1 MHAQRIKMALRRLG
15 DVVLKISIGAAMM
28 GLGIW
33 LFAPDAWVGGKSAA
47 VVAFFGMPLGFA
59 LYGLTR
65 LVVWIIPDS
74 ARDFASA
81 VVCATCIGIKR
92 PSSLLLGS

>member
-1 MHAQRIKMALRRLG
+1 MI
-15 DVVLKISIGAAMM
+15 

-59 LYGLTR
+59 LYGLAQ
-65 LVVWIIPDS
+65 LLVWIIPDS
-74 ARDFASA
+74 AADADKKNSN
-81 VVCATCIGIKR
+81 
-92 PSSLLLGS
+92 

>member
-1 MHAQRIKMALRRLG
+1 MHAQRSKRGLLRLG

-47 VVAFFGMPLGFA
+47 IVAFLGIPLGFA
-59 LYGLTR
+59 LYGLTQL
-65 LVVWIIPDS
+65 LVWTIPDS
-74 ARDFASA
+74 AADPDKNSN
-81 VVCATCIGIKR
+81 
-92 PSSLLLGS
+92 

>member
-1 MHAQRIKMALRRLG
+1 MHAQRIKTGLRRLG

-33 LFAPDAWVGGKSAA
+33 LFTPDAWVGGKSAA
-47 VVAFFGMPLGFA
+47 IVAFFGMPLGFA

-74 ARDFASA
+74 VADVDKNSN
-81 VVCATCIGIKR
+81 
-92 PSSLLLGS
+92 

>member
-1 MHAQRIKMALRRLG
+1 MHAQRIKTGLRRLG

-47 VVAFFGMPLGFA
+47 VVAFFGMLGFA

-74 ARDFASA
+74 AADVDKNSN
-81 VVCATCIGIKR
+81 
-92 PSSLLLGS
+92 

>member
-1 MHAQRIKMALRRLG
+1 MHAQRIKTTLRRLG

-47 VVAFFGMPLGFA
+47 IVAFLGMPLGFA

-65 LVVWIIPDS
+65 LLVWIIPDS
-74 ARDFASA
+74 AADPDKNSN
-81 VVCATCIGIKR
+81 
-92 PSSLLLGS
+92 